1 MALILKLI
9 GLVASVLTTIFLI
22 VEGVRGGLL
31 IISTIFGIVKIIV
44 ILTFLALLLIIFY
57 LLLTSDRRPSPEES

>member
-9 GLVASVLTTIFLI
+9 GLLASVLTTIFLI

-57 LLLTSDRRPSPEES
+57 LLVTSDRRPSPEES

>member
-9 GLVASVLTTIFLI
+9 GLLASVLTTIFLI

-57 LLLTSDRRPSPEES
+57 LLLTSDRSPSPEES